1 MSHDD
6 SKIVDFQKA
15 EVTSEERARRLK
27 SEVDRLAS
35 MPVVE
40 WMFYLAEGAAEKH
53 GVSHVD
59 MKKMIEAT
67 IKDREKKEREDRAE
81 DHRSEQRAEKEEK
94 KESKARHEEERKRKE
109 EEREQRHAA
118 KEEERKRKDREKA
131 FEAIA
136 KLPRLAH
143 KVRLAELGK
152 RSGEDLDMLRAE
164 FEAFVGPEEMEDKL
178 DPWDEAVETK
188 ALLNELTAQLRR
200 YVVMHDD
207 VAVAISLW
215 TMFAWV
221 HELAVHSPLLV
232 ITSAEPDAGKTT
244 SLGVLHR
251 LTPEPYLAAE
261 LTGPNLYRIVDHLH
275 PTLIVDDADMLFQ
288 RRADLTHIV
297 NISWTRGTKV
307 PRQVQG
313 TTYRFDPFCPKV
325 LGMVGLSL
333 SPALASRCIV
343 CKLQPKLPSEQVADF
358 SHDDDDDFRALRRK
372 AMRWAADHAVTL
384 RDACPVLPP
393 GFGNRLRMNWN
404 LLLAIAD
411 LAGGAWP
418 KRAREAAIKLSKR
431 HRPSEGR
438 RLIDALRPIL
448 AMLKEIT
455 SADLVAR
462 LNADPTAEWCAFRN
476 RGPITQRQVALLL
489 DQHDI
494 HPDVIH
500 PPGRPA
506 ARGYKAEWFADV
518 FARYPPLNRT
528 TVRKSPEKRRK

>member
-1 MSHDD
+1 M
-6 SKIVDFQKA
+6 
-15 EVTSEERARRLK
+15 
-27 SEVDRLAS
+27 
-35 MPVVE
+35 
-40 WMFYLAEGAAEKH
+40 
-53 GVSHVD
+53 SHVD

-94 KESKARHEEERKRKE
+94 KVEQGTARRGAQNGRKR
-109 EEREQRHAA
+109 EREQRHAA
-118 KEEERKRKDREKA
+118 KEEERRARKRLKQSPSCRA
-131 FEAIA
+131 
-136 KLPRLAH
+136 LAH
-143 KVRLAELGK
+143 EVRLAELGK

-164 FEAFVGPEEMEDKL
+164 FEAFVGPEENGGRSSIPGTRLSKR
-178 DPWDEAVETK
+178 K

-232 ITSAEPDAGKTT
+232 ITSAEPDTGKTT

-438 RLIDALRPIL
+438 RLIDALHPIL
-448 AMLKEIT
+448 AMHKEIT

-518 FARYPPLNRT
+518 FARYPPPQPYNRT
-528 TVRKSPEKRRK
+528 QIA

>member
-1 MSHDD
+1 MSRDD

-94 KESKARHEEERKRKE
+94 KESKARHEEERKRKKRSE
-109 EEREQRHAA
+109 NRGAPRKKKNASA
-118 KEEERKRKDREKA
+118 RTARKRLKQSPSCRA
-131 FEAIA
+131 WRMRYA
-136 KLPRLAH
+136 LPNW
-143 KVRLAELGK
+143 
-152 RSGEDLDMLRAE
+152 RSGRARTSTCC
-164 FEAFVGPEEMEDKL
+164 VRSSRPSSVPRRRRTSSIPGTSL
-178 DPWDEAVETK
+178 VETK

-207 VAVAISLW
+207 VAVAIFLW

-232 ITSAEPDAGKTT
+232 ITSAEPDTGKTT
-244 SLGVLHR
+244 TLGVLHR
-251 LTPEPYLAAE
+251 LTPESYLAAE

-275 PTLIVDDADMLFQ
+275 PTLIIDDADMLFQ

-297 NISWTRGTKV
+297 NISWTRGTKI

-313 TTYRFDPFCPKV
+313 TTYWFDPFCPKV
-325 LGMVGLSL
+325 LGMVGLAL

-358 SHDDDDDFRALRRK
+358 GHDDDDDFRALRRK

-418 KRAREAAIKLSKR
+418 KRAREAAIKLSR
-431 HRPSEGR
+431 
-438 RLIDALRPIL
+438 
-448 AMLKEIT
+448 
-455 SADLVAR
+455 SATGH
-462 LNADPTAEWCAFRN
+462 P
-476 RGPITQRQVALLL
+476 RGV
-489 DQHDI
+489 
-494 HPDVIH
+494 
-500 PPGRPA
+500 G
-506 ARGYKAEWFADV
+506 
-518 FARYPPLNRT
+518 
-528 TVRKSPEKRRK
+528 